1 MGLTSKTKESN
12 HSFDA
17 LFEEFMHQIR
27 LGTAPSIEEFAAQN
41 PSYSDEIRC
50 HFPGLV
56 AAEKLS
62 RHTLSQNNLNLN
74 LPMQIGNFKLVEEI
88 GRGGMAVVYRAMHTH
103 LAREFAVKVMSK
115 DAVNSNQSEERFK
128 LEAQVISKLHHPS
141 IVPLFDFGSHDDLY
155 FIAMRMINGL
165 TFSQI
170 FSQWQ
175 SPVTNELDAIKGNW
189 RVLAGFFHEIATALD
204 HVHKAGLNHR
214 DIKPSNLM
222 VDADSRV
229 WITDF
234 GLANFRELDNTI
246 VAPDDFVGTPRYI
259 APEAVQNS
267 ADQRSDV
274 FSLGV
279 TMFEMFSGGRAGGK
293 NWQIPNQLNASTEL
307 REINKQVPRAL
318 AKIVSKATYP
328 DPADRYQT
336 AKQLANDLKKY
347 ILGKKRS
354 FWRNLARFRFNND
367 ISKGVDESKTP

>member
-1 MGLTSKTKESN
+1 MGLSSKINESN

-17 LFEEFMHQIR
+17 LCEEFMRQIR

-41 PSYSDEIRC
+41 PSLSDEIRC

-62 RHTLSQNNLNLN
+62 GHTLSQSKLNLS
-74 LPMQIGNFKLVEEI
+74 LPMKIGNFELIEEI

-115 DAVNSNQSEERFK
+115 DTVNSRQSEERFK
-128 LEAQVISKLHHPS
+128 LEAQVISKLHHPT

-170 FSQWQ
+170 FAEWQ
-175 SPVTNELDAIKGNW
+175 SPLPSELDALKGNW
-189 RVLAGFFHEIATALD
+189 RVLAGFFHEVSMALD

-234 GLANFRELDNTI
+234 GLAKLRESDNAI
-246 VAPDDFVGTPRYI
+246 VAPVDLVGTPRYI

-267 ADQRSDV
+267 ADQRSDIY
-274 FSLGV
+274 SLGV
-279 TMFEMFSGGRAGGK
+279 TMFEMFSGGRAGGQ
-293 NWQIPNQLNASTEL
+293 NCHILNEL
-307 REINKQVPRAL
+307 NPFSNLRDIDKQVPRAL
-318 AKIVSKATYP
+318 AKIVSKATYS

-336 AKQLANDLKKY
+336 AKQLADDLKKY
-347 ILGKKRS
+347 IIGKKP
-354 FWRNLARFRFNND
+354 WILRNLARFRFSND
-367 ISKGVDESKTP
+367 ISKGIKRSETQ